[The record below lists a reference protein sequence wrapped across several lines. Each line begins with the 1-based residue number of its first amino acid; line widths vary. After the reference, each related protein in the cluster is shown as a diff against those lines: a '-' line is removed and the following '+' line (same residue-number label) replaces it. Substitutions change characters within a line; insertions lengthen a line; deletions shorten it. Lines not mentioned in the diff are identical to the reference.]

1 MTLSKINYTIQLK
14 VFKKIKI
21 YDILILLVIKREVI
35 GMRQLNIKEI
45 ETAVNQYG
53 EIVIR
58 KNNENNVVVMSM
70 EEYNKNILRN
80 EIIKALKK
88 SEEEVENGEGIDSD
102 MAFKELRQKY
112 GY

>member
-1 MTLSKINYTIQLK
+1 M
-14 VFKKIKI
+14 
-21 YDILILLVIKREVI
+21 
-35 GMRQLNIKEI
+35 GQLNIKEI

-70 EEYNKNILRN
+70 EEYNKNVLRN